1 MALIVITVID
11 KSEGETDVSVQ
22 CEPALDTTNPNAVLT
37 GAQQVAMNMLRAAV
51 GESPIKRDRGLIQLI
66 N

>member
-11 KSEGETDVSVQ
+11 NAQGDTDVSVQ
-22 CEPALDTTNPNAVLT
+22 CEPAIDAKNPDTVLT
-37 GAQQVAMNMLRAAV
+37 GAQQVALDMLHAATS
-51 GESPIKRDRGLIQLI
+51 EHPIKRDRGLIQLI